1 MDLVPPVVI
10 ADIKTIDNFEITNVE
25 VQLNSKA
32 LVFVNLNNGNNI
44 LLTEYIVIDGTD
56 YSNWGSDDEY
66 IIFFVKTYIK
76 NKYSV

>member
-32 LVFVNLNNGNNI
+32 IVFVNLKNGNNI

>member
-10 ADIKTIDNFEITNVE
+10 TDIKTIDNFEITNVE

-32 LVFVNLNNGNNI
+32 IVFVNLKNGNNI

>member
-32 LVFVNLNNGNNI
+32 LVFVNLKNGDNI

>member
-10 ADIKTIDNFEITNVE
+10 TDIKTIDNFEITNVE
-25 VQLNSKA
+25 VQLNSRA
-32 LVFVNLNNGNNI
+32 LVFINLNNGNNI